1 MRNIVIENKNI
12 FLKLLIAKNI
22 PVINTMLIFQEL
34 FFHPTNKLKLNKNE
48 KKIIILKK
56 IFFKS
61 KLKKN
66 IPHIII
72 GHNLNRK
79 LPKTNSSLKK
89 LEILKLIILKPKRFV
104 PVENCK
110 ITSNKTIKIGKISN
124 KYIFLLDF

>member
-1 MRNIVIENKNI
+1 M
-12 FLKLLIAKNI
+12 
-22 PVINTMLIFQEL
+22 
-34 FFHPTNKLKLNKNE
+34 

-56 IFFKS
+56 FFFKS
-61 KLKKN
+61 KLKN

-110 ITSNKTIKIGKISN
+110 ITSNKTIKIGKINN